1 VDKISVN
8 GVVLA
13 FVRRGSGPPL
23 VLMHGNEAD
32 HSMFDALVD
41 CLSNDFTVY
50 AYDQRDCGLTEN
62 PAAPYRLADL
72 GDDAA
77 ALIEG
82 LGLGRAHVYGSSLG
96 GLVAQSLAARHPDR
110 IERLVL
116 GSTWPAGLQPIDFNP
131 QTVRQL
137 SALSA
142 DPAANAPQIAQLFF
156 PASFVRERPAIVS
169 LFRPNGR
176 SQEMRSRRGAV
187 LRESERVDLSRFS
200 RPVLVLTGKKDEIIP
215 SSVTIAIADQDSQAE
230 IVELEGIGH
239 IPAIQDPDRVARI
252 LAGFLLH

>member
-41 CLSNDFTVY
+41 RLSNDFTVY

-72 GDDAA
+72 GEDAA
-77 ALIEG
+77 ALIEI

-131 QTVRQL
+131 QTVGQL

-142 DPAANAPQIAQLFF
+142 DPAENASQIAELFF
-156 PASFVRERPAIVS
+156 PASFIRERPSIVA

-176 SQEMRSRRGAV
+176 SQEMRSRRSAV
-187 LRESERVDLSRFS
+187 LRESASVDLSRFS
-200 RPVLVLTGKKDEIIP
+200 RPVLVLTGKLDEIIP
-215 SSVTIAIADQDSQAE
+215 SSVTLGIANQVSRAE
-230 IVELEGIGH
+230 IAELEGIGH
-239 IPAIQDPDRVARI
+239 IPAIQDPDQVARV

>member
-1 VDKISVN
+1 MDKISVN

-32 HSMFDALVD
+32 HSMFDVLVD
-41 CLSNDFTVY
+41 RLSNDFMVY
-50 AYDQRDCGLTEN
+50 AYDQRDCGRTEN
-62 PAAPYRLADL
+62 PATPYRLADL

-77 ALIEG
+77 ALIES

-131 QTVRQL
+131 QAVGKL
-137 SALSA
+137 SALSV
-142 DPAANAPQIAQLFF
+142 DPAGNASQIAELFF
-156 PASFVRERPAIVS
+156 PAGFIRERPSVLD

-176 SQEMRSRRGAV
+176 SPEMRARRGAV
-187 LRESERVDLSRFS
+187 LRESDGVDLSRFA
-200 RPVLVLTGKKDEIIP
+200 RPVLVLTGTMDEIIP
-215 SSVTIAIADQDSQAE
+215 SSVTIGIANQVSRAE

-239 IPAIQDPDRVARI
+239 VPAIQDPDRVARI

>member
-1 VDKISVN
+1 VDKINVN

-41 CLSNDFTVY
+41 RLSHDFTVY

-77 ALIEG
+77 ALIDG

-131 QTVRQL
+131 QTLRRL

-142 DPAANAPQIAQLFF
+142 DPAVNASQIAQLFF

-187 LRESERVDLSRFS
+187 LREPEMVDLSRFP
-200 RPVLVLTGKKDEIIP
+200 RPVLVLSGKNDEIIP
-215 SSVTIAIADQDSQAE
+215 SSVTIAIADRVSQAE